1 MIIKRIFKEIAHYSV
16 DCYIDHKIDNVHSD
30 AYRKT
35 GKELSR
41 AKRNGKHVNGST
53 LYKKNRNTELKII
66 NRRRDSAK
74 RIIKSF

>member
-41 AKRNGKHVNGST
+41 AKRNGTHVNGST
-53 LYKKNRNTELKII
+53 LYKKNRNTELKIL

-74 RIIKSF
+74 RIIESF